1 MVIILGFAVLGS
13 VFMYRVNLFSAQEK
27 QTQLDKAVSQS
38 VGFMQN
44 YIMFSG
50 LPDATIKLPNGLSIS
65 VRPEAQLMQNLAQL
79 AADGGGHI
87 FVADSAGQTTYVS
100 SWEYGCRKQSQG
112 IIAQAAVDE
121 ILRTGVYGMRVGNF
135 YGALT
140 GLCFVQGEG
149 VYLEGEL
156 VAMVFAAIPPDNVL
170 YHNLSQVFLLLTLVV
185 LFVVLVVTIVVVR
198 GLLRPLSQMA
208 NVARAFVR
216 GDFSA
221 RVPLPARQDELYD
234 MTVSFN
240 SMAEAMENAE
250 NNRRGLIASVSHDL
264 RTPMTTIGGFVDGIL
279 DGTIKP
285 ENQEKYL
292 RIVSDEVKRLA
303 RMASSMVEVSRLES
317 GERDLSRVVFDMSEL
332 VRRVVISFEHKL
344 ALGGV
349 EVALD
354 IPDTASMN
362 GDHDSLFQVVYNL
375 MDNAVKFTEKGGTI
389 TIFMEEKG
397 GSLKFHIINT
407 GGEIKPEDQKR
418 IFDRFFKGDQSRNT
432 SGSGSGLGLY
442 IARTVINRHNGDIYV
457 KSGNGKTEFVFTLP
471 TEL

>member
-1 MVIILGFAVLGS
+1 VIILGFAVLGS
-13 VFMYRVNLFSAQEK
+13 IFMYRVNHFSAQEK
-27 QTQLDKAVSQS
+27 QAQLDKTVSQS
-38 VGFMQN
+38 AGFVQTYTML
-44 YIMFSG
+44 SG
-50 LPDATIKLPNGLSIS
+50 IPNAIINLPGGVSMS
-65 VRPEAQLMQNLAQL
+65 VQPEKQLMQNLAQL
-79 AADGGGHI
+79 AVDGGGHV
-87 FVADSAGQTTYVS
+87 FVVDSSGQYMYVS

-112 IIAQAAVDE
+112 YVAQAALDE
-121 ILRTGVYGMRVGNF
+121 ILQTGSYGVRVSDF

-140 GLCFVQGEG
+140 GLCFIQGAG

-156 VAMVFAAIPPDNVL
+156 VAMVFAAIPPNNVL
-170 YHNLSQVFLLLTLVV
+170 YHNLSQVFLRLTLVV
-185 LFVVLVVTIVVVR
+185 LLVVLVVTIVVVR
-198 GLLRPLSQMA
+198 GLLRPLSQMT

-221 RVPLPARQDELYD
+221 RVPLPARQDELHD

-303 RMASSMVEVSRLES
+303 RMANSLVEVSRLEN
-317 GERDLSRVVFDMSEL
+317 GERALTRVVFDMSEL

-344 ALGGV
+344 ALGGI
-349 EVALD
+349 EVVLD
-354 IPDTASMN
+354 IPDTANVS

-375 MDNAVKFTEKGGTI
+375 MDNAVKFTEPGGTI
-389 TIFMEEKG
+389 TLFMEEKG
-397 GSLKFHIINT
+397 GSLRLHIINT
-407 GGEIKPEDQKR
+407 GGEIRLEDQKR

-442 IARTVINRHNGDIYV
+442 IAKTVINRHDGDIYV

-471 TEL
+471 AEG